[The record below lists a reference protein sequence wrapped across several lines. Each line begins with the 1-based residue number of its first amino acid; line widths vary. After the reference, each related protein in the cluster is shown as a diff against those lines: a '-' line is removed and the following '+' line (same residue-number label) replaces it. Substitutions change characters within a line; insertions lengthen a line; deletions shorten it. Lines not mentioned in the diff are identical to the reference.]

1 MRSQV
6 RVLYRPMLV
15 MGESLFEMR
24 NTRYEI
30 RDTNSFPLT
39 RIQRLIGERML
50 ESKLTK
56 PCFYIESK
64 ADVTELMTIRGNLS
78 KTLGVKITSNAFLI
92 RALALAAKQYPVMT
106 GSLNGEDIRVAEAIN
121 VGFAVHSPQ
130 GLVVPV
136 IKDADEKTLAE
147 IAELEQSLTEK
158 ARDNK
163 LTLEEMEGETIALSN
178 LGAYGTDSFLG
189 IVPPPTSAV
198 LAVGNVNREIVPI
211 DGKPAVLG
219 TPYGERK
226 MVSLALAVDRRIA
239 DEVYAAKFL
248 NTICE
253 QLQNPQQLV

>member
-1 MRSQV
+1 LSQETTETFSEHPLGFAE
-6 RVLYRPMLV
+6 RRAGGSHIL
-15 MGESLFEMR
+15 
-24 NTRYEI
+24 
-30 RDTNSFPLT
+30 LT
-39 RIQRLIGERML
+39 RIQKLVGERML
-50 ESKLTK
+50 QSKLSK
-56 PCFYIESK
+56 PCFYIELK
-64 ADVTELMTIRGNLS
+64 ADVTELMGLRPRLRKS
-78 KTLGVKITSNAFLI
+78 LGVKITTDAFYV
-92 RALALAAKQYPVMT
+92 RALALAVKQYPLMLGRIDGDDIKIP
-106 GSLNGEDIRVAEAIN
+106 GSIN
-121 VGFAVHSPQ
+121 VGFAVNAPQ